1 MIFLHHQTRRSL
13 HCCRILEF
21 FRKSASFTAWIGHS
35 SAGQSCHFCRA
46 CIAFM
51 LNFTSEAFVLMLS
64 PKLPLT
70 LISIIHKIFLAICHW
85 WVIFTKQDTWQYI
98 PKMMLISELLLSLY
112 WQVVRKL
119 NPRMNE
125 KKANATLYCSEVGF
139 LGKCWC
145 VSQHDAHIYSPLI
158 WHDTYQLFSWN
169 GICHSFEHEAVDI
182 EDEGESSKKTPP
194 IISDNAFSSA
204 SAVTLTPD
212 EPALQTTI
220 WNSKVKW
227 ESYLTAGLADGR
239 YPGVATTA

>member
-35 SAGQSCHFCRA
+35 SAGHQSCHFWRA

-70 LISIIHKIFLAICHW
+70 LISIIHKTFLAICHW

-98 PKMMLISELLLSLY
+98 PKMILSLY

-139 LGKCWC
+139 LGKMLTRVSAWC
-145 VSQHDAHIYSPLI
+145 AYLFPVDLTWHIPTVLLE
-158 WHDTYQLFSWN
+158 WDLPQLWAR
-169 GICHSFEHEAVDI
+169 GCRHR
-182 EDEGESSKKTPP
+182 G
-194 IISDNAFSSA
+194 
-204 SAVTLTPD
+204 
-212 EPALQTTI
+212 
-220 WNSKVKW
+220 W
-227 ESYLTAGLADGR
+227 GR
-239 YPGVATTA
+239 VQ